1 MRRKLTVV
9 TTVAAVLTAA
19 LAAGTV
25 PAIADTAQPRVVSEH
40 PVPYTPQVQDGSVLA
55 LALVGHTVV
64 VGGDFT
70 TVADSAQ
77 RSYYTRRSLFAYDL
91 TTGVISAFAPQV
103 DGVVSALAAGPN
115 GTVYVGGNFHH
126 VNGAYEAG
134 VAQLDVGTG
143 ARVAGFAASV
153 NNGDVRALGYRNGW
167 LYLGGAFSK
176 LNGQARVA
184 LARVNGTTGALDP
197 AFNLALTAPDFRVPK
212 VVALALDP
220 AGSRLV
226 ALGVIEFA
234 GAGTK
239 RRAQLVMADTG
250 TGQASDWYTDVYDNN
265 YCYSGFDTY
274 LRAVDF
280 SPTGDYFVVVGTGRY
295 NAPDHMCDTA
305 ARFNVAGAGL
315 HRPVWVNHTG
325 GNTLLSVD
333 VTGPAVYVGGH
344 QEWLNNP
351 YGQKNAGPGAV
362 VRPGI
367 GAIDPVTGTALAWNP
382 THSRGVGVSA
392 LLSTPAGLVVGSD
405 TTEMGHEYHARL
417 GMFSL

>member
-1 MRRKLTVV
+1 MRRKLIVGTALAV
-9 TTVAAVLTAA
+9 T
-19 LAAGTV
+19 LAAGTL

-40 PVPYTPQVQDGSVLA
+40 PVPYTPQVQDGSVDA

-70 TVADSAQ
+70 TVADSTE
-77 RSYYTRRSLFAYDL
+77 RSYLTRRSLFVYDL
-91 TTGVISAFAPQV
+91 TTGVISAFAPQL
-103 DGVVSALAAGPN
+103 DGAVSALAAGPN

-134 VAQLDVGTG
+134 VTQLDVGTG

-167 LYLGGAFSK
+167 LYLGGTFSR
-176 LNGQARVA
+176 LDGQSRVA
-184 LARVNGTTGALDP
+184 LARVNGTSGALD
-197 AFNLALTAPDFRVPK
+197 AGFDLQLAAPDFRGAK

-226 ALGVIEFA
+226 ALGVIELA
-234 GAGTK
+234 NGK
-239 RRAQLVMADTG
+239 RRAQLALADTG
-250 TGQASDWYTDVYDNN
+250 TGQVADWYTDVYDND

-305 ARFNVAGAGL
+305 ARFNVAGTGL

-344 QEWLNNP
+344 QQWLDNP
-351 YGQKNAGPGAV
+351 YGQKTAGAGAV
-362 VRPGI
+362 VRPGV
-367 GAIDPVTGTALAWNP
+367 GAIDPVGGKALAWNP

-405 TTEMGHEYHARL
+405 TTQMGHEYHARL
-417 GMFSL
+417 GMFAL